1 MKPMSDNFFIDTNI
15 ALYLID
21 LNETDK
27 RLAAMDLMREVP
39 FISPQVVFE
48 CMNVCLRKH
57 KMDRESACM
66 FVKWLTSASLIQP
79 ENTSVV
85 NTALFVM
92 DRYLLQP
99 FDAKIVASALEAG
112 CNILYSEDMQNGLM
126 IENRLR
132 IVNPFI

>member
-1 MKPMSDNFFIDTNI
+1 MNDNFFIDTNI

-27 RLAAMDLMREVP
+27 RLIAMDLMRDVP
-39 FISPQVVFE
+39 FISSQVVFE
-48 CMNVCLRKH
+48 CINVCLRKH
-57 KMDRESACM
+57 KMDRESARM
-66 FVKWLTSASLIQP
+66 FVKWLTYASLIQP
-79 ENTSVV
+79 ENTSVA
-85 NTALFVM
+85 NTALFIM

-112 CNILYSEDMQNGLM
+112 CSILYSEDMQNGLV

>member
-1 MKPMSDNFFIDTNI
+1 MNDNFFIDTNI

-27 RLAAMDLMREVP
+27 RLAAMALMREVP
-39 FISPQVVFE
+39 FISSQVVFE
-48 CMNVCLRKH
+48 CINVCLRKH

-66 FVKWLTSASLIQP
+66 FVNWLTSASLIQP

-85 NTALFVM
+85 NTALFIM
-92 DRYLLQP
+92 NRYLLQP

-112 CNILYSEDMQNGLM
+112 CNILYSEDMQNGLV
-126 IENRLR
+126 IESRLR